1 MAHPFS
7 PPAHAEVDHSGDG
20 STPAAFPLW
29 IALIAL
35 AIFTGPNLIVLFTG
49 SLGEL
54 AEQSAS
60 DGSLGL
66 VQTLATLVLQLAIFG
81 LALVPLALSR
91 TPLKVAV
98 GSARRSVLFT
108 GVGLVLGVAITVIV
122 LVFNALLIG
131 TFGQSTPVEQ
141 SLLPSPSDSLGVVLV
156 LAVLVIVVAPITEE
170 LLFRGVLFASLRRKI
185 GMHPA
190 ALLSGAVFAMVHVE
204 VLASQPLALGGLTL
218 AGVLLAYAFH
228 YTKSLHVAIV
238 MHAVYNGTAFG
249 VMLLLSEL
257 EGLGLPV

>member
-1 MAHPFS
+1 MTRPFA
-7 PPAHAEVDHSGDG
+7 PQAHAGVCRSGEG

-29 IALIAL
+29 IALIAT

-49 SLGEL
+49 SLSGL

-66 VQTLATLVLQLAIFG
+66 VEAAVTLVLQLAIFG

-91 TPLKVAV
+91 TPLNVAF

-122 LVFNALLIG
+122 FMFNALVIG
-131 TFGQSTPVEQ
+131 TFGESTPVEQ

-156 LAVLVIVVAPITEE
+156 LAVLVVVVAPITEE
-170 LLFRGVLFASLRRKI
+170 VLFRGVLFASLRRRI
-185 GMHPA
+185 GVHLS
-190 ALLSGAVFAMVHVE
+190 ALLSGAVFAIVHVE
-204 VLASQPLALGGLTL
+204 VLASQPLGLGGLTL

-228 YTKSLHVAIV
+228 YTKSLRVAIV
-238 MHAVYNGTAFG
+238 MHAVYNGVAFG
-249 VMLLLSEL
+249 LMLLVSEL